1 MKVNIKEVISGQ
13 KGSINFEISE
23 KITDMFC
30 FGDEVTFI
38 TPITLKA
45 EVMKIDHKLFI
56 SGSVEGTAEFV
67 CARCLKRFQKEIKEK
82 VYGQLIDNEDEE
94 EEMDECYS
102 IEEELIDTSEIIH
115 DVLVTSFPMKILCDE
130 NCKGLCS
137 VCGKDLNVDE
147 CNCNIEEIDPRLA
160 KLKDLLQQD

>member
-1 MKVNIKEVISGQ
+1 MKINIKEVISGL
-13 KGSINFEISE
+13 KSSINFEISDQ
-23 KITDMFC
+23 ITDTHT

-45 EVMKIDHKLFI
+45 EVTKIDHKLFI
-56 SGSVEGTAEFV
+56 SGSIEGIAEFS
-67 CARCLKRFQKEIKEK
+67 CDRCLKRFQKEIKEK
-82 VYGQLIDNEDEE
+82 VYGQLIMNEDEE
-94 EEMDECYS
+94 EEMDESYL
-102 IEEELIDTSEIIH
+102 IEEDMIDASEIIH

-137 VCGKDLNVDE
+137 VCGKDLSVDE

>member
-1 MKVNIKEVISGQ
+1 LKINIKEVISGQ
-13 KGSINFEISE
+13 KSSINFETSE
-23 KITDMFC
+23 KVTNTHN
-30 FGDEVTFI
+30 FGDEVTLI

-45 EVMKIDHKLFI
+45 EVTKIDHKLFI
-56 SGSVEGTAEFV
+56 NGRVEGIAEFT
-67 CARCLKRFQKEIKEK
+67 CSRCLKRFQKEIKEK
-82 VYGQLIDNEDEE
+82 VYGQLIVDEDEQ
-94 EEMDECYS
+94 EEMDEFYY
-102 IEEELIDTSEIIH
+102 IVEDTIDTSEITH

-137 VCGKDLNVDE
+137 VCGKDLSVDK